1 VSNVLDRPRPSSVR
15 TAPDR
20 DDVLGSVWLRGA
32 LAAGW
37 AIAVGLASLVVLV
50 LIVWA
55 ADSQSTASAGGAMR
69 FAGQLWLLAHRSS
82 VRTSAGGALVIPPL
96 ILTVL
101 LGLLVA
107 RGAAILART
116 SGAVD
121 AAALRRIVAAVT
133 LPYAVLA
140 TILAAVT
147 GSASLRPSVGA
158 AFVCAALV
166 GGISAALGAA
176 RAAGLLPAAWRAVPV
191 DVRAALEAAGVAGVV
206 VIAAATL
213 LALGSLFVH
222 LHRFGSI
229 VGSYGGPG
237 EFAMILLSLLYLPNA
252 VCFAAAY
259 ISGPGFA
266 IGAGTSVTYGGAH
279 LGAMPSF
286 PLLAAVP
293 SGPAPWQVRA
303 VFIAAMVA
311 AAVLAG
317 RRILRADGL
326 ELREQLQRALFA
338 GAGFGLVAAVV
349 VGFAGGPAGPGRLGA
364 VGPSPWQVG
373 FLTAAEISVVAAA
386 YLCVDHL
393 VQRWR
398 GR

>member
-1 VSNVLDRPRPSSVR
+1 
-15 TAPDR
+15 
-20 DDVLGSVWLRGA
+20 
-32 LAAGW
+32 
-37 AIAVGLASLVVLV
+37 
-50 LIVWA
+50 
-55 ADSQSTASAGGAMR
+55 
-69 FAGQLWLLAHRSS
+69 

-107 RGAAILART
+107 RGAAILTRT

-121 AAALRRIVAAVT
+121 AAALRRIVAAVA

-147 GSASLRPSVGA
+147 SSASLRPSIGA
-158 AFVCAALV
+158 AFVCAALIA
-166 GGISAALGAA
+166 GISAALGAA
-176 RAAGLLPAAWRAVPV
+176 RAAGLLPSAWRAMPV
-191 DVRAALEAAGVAGVV
+191 EVRAALDAAGVAGVV
-206 VIAAATL
+206 VIAAATVLAFGSL
-213 LALGSLFVH
+213 LAH

-252 VCFAAAY
+252 ICFAASY

-303 VFIAAMVA
+303 LVIAAMVA

-317 RRILRADGL
+317 RRILRAEGL
-326 ELREQLQRALFA
+326 DVREQLRRALFA

-349 VGFAGGPAGPGRLGA
+349 AGFAGGPAGPGRLGA

-373 FLTAAEISVVAAA
+373 FLTAAEISVVAAGFVA
-386 YLCVDHL
+386 GHHL

-398 GR
+398 SR